1 MSDKITLYC
10 YETTTDLSGITWK
23 ACPGFVEKED
33 CYTHPKYGDVPKS
46 EYGGVNHQYGYV
58 NEDGTFH
65 YVIWRN
71 KRDFYHV
78 RYRMEHACKNTC
90 AVVQKTDAGIRL
102 LAINPIDAP
111 FGQAYRNLRNIA
123 ADTLARFGLSDNY
136 GMKSALNKAYAMY
149 DQSAIFGRE
158 IRTGDTAIHV
168 KDDTVR
174 ININGAILDLQLL
187 HGSNIYEN
195 LRKRKPADPDGRF
208 CIIDTTN
215 YADREPETDFCI
227 GPFRKK
233 ETAEQYLKT
242 YAGTCLTHLS
252 YWHTHHA
259 YDRITRYM
267 EENYDDVNAR
277 GANSTIYGVTYTPQ
291 NDACTIE
298 GADVMHRLE
307 ILEIEPLNDNIPDTV
322 VTEHI
327 TVKTNRLIP
336 MIVKEACYEIAKS
349 GLPVMDAA
357 TRIVE
362 RIRPIDGHPEIKIQ
376 S

>member
-23 ACPGFVEKED
+23 ACPGFIEKEN

-46 EYGGVNHQYGYV
+46 EYGGVNHQYGYADK
-58 NEDGTFH
+58 DGTFH

-111 FGQAYRNLRNIA
+111 FGQACRNLRSIA
-123 ADTLARFGLSDNY
+123 ADTLARFGLPDDY
-136 GMKSALNKAYAMY
+136 GMKSTRNKACAMY
-149 DQSAIFGRE
+149 DRSAMSGRE
-158 IRTGDTAIHV
+158 IRTGNTSIHV

-215 YADREPETDFCI
+215 YTDREPETDFCI

-242 YAGTCLTHLS
+242 CAKTCLTHLS
-252 YWHTHHA
+252 CWHNT
-259 YDRITRYM
+259 D
-267 EENYDDVNAR
+267 
-277 GANSTIYGVTYTPQ
+277 STIHGVIDTPQ
-291 NDACTIE
+291 NDACIIK
-298 GADVMHRLE
+298 GADVTHRLE
-307 ILEIEPLNDNIPDTV
+307 ILEIEPLNDNIPDTI

-327 TVKTNRLIP
+327 TVKTDRLIP
-336 MIVKEACYEIAKS
+336 MAVKKACYEIAKR
-349 GLPVMDAA
+349 GLPAMDVA
-357 TRIVE
+357 TQIVE
-362 RIRPIDGHPEIKIQ
+362 RIRPIDEHPELKIQ
-376 S
+376 P